1 MAEVN
6 LKKSVMHNI
15 QPVRRRLFPTQE
27 PNLIFQ
33 PQVSSDE
40 SKEDIEVYGAPE

>member
-1 MAEVN
+1 MAEAN
-6 LKKSVMHNI
+6 SKKSFMHNI
-15 QPVRRRLFPTQE
+15 QPVRHRLFATQE
-27 PNLIFQ
+27 PNYIFQ